1 MGIFQ
6 RNSANTGSNKK
17 KVTMDDTADVP
28 IGIPLLSREQR
39 PIKPDISHY
48 GIDEVMALMNK
59 LPEGDLDTVV
69 TVVKHTLESLDVE
82 VTHIIADADDKMQTI
97 SAQLKIL
104 NSEIIQFQE
113 NIKSRQEQITILEAD
128 LRNTEQVRK
137 DLLHAEKLNTKG
149 RKNKRTDSSI
159 VDQAV
164 TQVTTKSDGDA
175 AASTTSYIGDNEYDD
190 GIPVVE
196 AIDLDNHNLGE
207 SFRESIRKSK
217 SKVRKQAVTS

>member
-6 RNSANTGSNKK
+6 RNSANAGSDKK
-17 KVTMDDTADVP
+17 KVEVAEVADAT
-28 IGIPLLSREQR
+28 IGIPFLSKEPKLL
-39 PIKPDISHY
+39 KPDTSHY
-48 GIDEVMALMNK
+48 GIDEVIALMNK

-82 VTHIIADADDKMQTI
+82 VTHIIADAEDKMQSI

-104 NSEIIQFQE
+104 MSEILQFQE
-113 NIKSRQEQITILEAD
+113 DIKSRQNQITILEEE
-128 LRNTEQVRK
+128 LRNTEQVKK
-137 DLLHAEKLNTKG
+137 DLLHAEKLNTPAA
-149 RKNKRTDSSI
+149 KNKRTENSIETQTAAQLKSKSS
-159 VDQAV
+159 
-164 TQVTTKSDGDA
+164 GDA
-175 AASTTSYIGDNEYDD
+175 ASNTPNIGDNEYDD